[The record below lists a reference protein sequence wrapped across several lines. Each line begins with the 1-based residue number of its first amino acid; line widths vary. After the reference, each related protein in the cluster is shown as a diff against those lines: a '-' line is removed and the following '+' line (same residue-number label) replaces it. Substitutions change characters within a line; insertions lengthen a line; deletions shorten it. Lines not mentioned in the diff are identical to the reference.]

1 MKTGRCIV
9 THEAPSNCGVGAEIT
24 AKLQEKCFLRLEAPI
39 KRVCGYD
46 TPFPLVHESVYLCDN
61 IYIALPP

>member
-9 THEAPSNCGVGAEIT
+9 THEAPQNCGVGAEIT
-24 AKLQEKCFLRLEAPI
+24 AKLQDKCFLRLAAPI

-46 TPFPLVHESVYLCDN
+46 TPFPLVHEIV
-61 IYIALPP
+61 